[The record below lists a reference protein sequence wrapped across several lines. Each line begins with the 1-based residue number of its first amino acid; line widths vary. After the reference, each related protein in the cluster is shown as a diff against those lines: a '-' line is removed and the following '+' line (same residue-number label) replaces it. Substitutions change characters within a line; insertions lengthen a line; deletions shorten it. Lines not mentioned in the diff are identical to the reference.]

1 MVIGGCGS
9 CPTRLFKGRL
19 GRGRRRPNK
28 RIKDA
33 KQAGERAPNELIKDA
48 NKLKKVCQASR
59 KRFEK
64 PILQLPGFHVRIT
77 HGYFCKG
84 RLNMVYN
91 IKKQCFTVLCN
102 RALLFSAR
110 SAPFSVSSLPSRP
123 PISNV

>member
-33 KQAGERAPNELIKDA
+33 KQAGERAPN
-48 NKLKKVCQASR
+48 
-59 KRFEK
+59 
-64 PILQLPGFHVRIT
+64 
-77 HGYFCKG
+77 
-84 RLNMVYN
+84 MVYN

-110 SAPFSVSSLPSRP
+110 IAPFSVSSLPSRP